1 MRIPSLSPS
10 RTLILAALALFG
22 AAGANAMG
30 VEEASIADLQSAY
43 REGRLTAHQV
53 VQACL
58 DRIAAY
64 DKKGP
69 LINSLITVN
78 PKALEEAD
86 RLDVALKASGRPVGP
101 LHGIPLIV
109 KDNIDV

>member
-1 MRIPSLSPS
+1 
-10 RTLILAALALFG
+10 
-22 AAGANAMG
+22 MG
-30 VEEASIADLQSAY
+30 VEEASIADLQAAY

-53 VQACL
+53 VQAYL

-86 RLDVALKASGRPVGP
+86 KLDAAYQTSHKFIGRCTEFP
-101 LHGIPLIV
+101 
-109 KDNIDV
+109 